1 VPGPALAPAT
11 PAPLGATDA
20 ASTREAPREEDKPP
34 GADDDADEVMQ
45 DGSTGGPRSPPRSA
59 APARARS
66 PEATTPNP
74 HPLKIIRD
82 GDGDPATLDGA
93 FDAVAVE

>member
-1 VPGPALAPAT
+1 MYLAGDLENDRRWIKKVVT
-11 PAPLGATDA
+11 G
-20 ASTREAPREEDKPP
+20 
-34 GADDDADEVMQ
+34 GEVMQ